1 MFRWAVF
8 EICFSGCCPVIIVV
22 LVFEALKNHISK
34 STSTTV
40 LYGSPVLDVFLG
52 ENGTKKD

>member
-1 MFRWAVF
+1 MF